1 MNYPIRNLNKEFS
14 ETFEFEIDDVAR
26 DKLLKLFGYDA
37 FDIWFLK
44 TFKRVS
50 IITALKHRIR
60 CKIAW
65 MKFDKKARDYF
76 RGKDVFKDGK
86 GEY

>member
-44 TFKRVS
+44 TFKRES
-50 IITALKHRIR
+50 LLTKLKHRMR
-60 CKIAW
+60 CKIKW
-65 MKFDKKARDYF
+65 RKY
-76 RGKDVFKDGK
+76 
-86 GEY
+86 

>member
-14 ETFEFEIDDVAR
+14 GTFQFEIDDVAR
-26 DKLLKLFGYDA
+26 DKLRKLLGYDA

-44 TFKRVS
+44 TFNRVS
-50 IITALKHRIR
+50 IITTLKHRIR

-65 MKFDKKARDYF
+65 IKFNKMARNYF
-76 RGKDVFKDGK
+76 R
-86 GEY
+86 